1 MAKRSLNEKKTAINN
16 IRSRVH
22 LACDD
27 ALPDPCVMHILILN
41 FRNSKDFNKIQ
52 RISSHILSWKA
63 NMMLMLNILICS
75 RLVGR
80 HIEYHNMMIVIFTLA
95 VMTVMMIMLLLVWMM
110 RIMLIMMMVMISPF
124 PDLLPGKCQ
133 ELKAGRA
140 IFPHKCNVW
149 SNFCPILHPSEKL
162 A

>member
-52 RISSHILSWKA
+52 RISSHILSWK
-63 NMMLMLNILICS
+63 
-75 RLVGR
+75 
-80 HIEYHNMMIVIFTLA
+80 EYAGEHDADVEY
-95 VMTVMMIMLLLVWMM
+95 V
-110 RIMLIMMMVMISPF
+110 
-124 PDLLPGKCQ
+124 DLFQSCWQ
-133 ELKAGRA
+133 E
-140 IFPHKCNVW
+140 H
-149 SNFCPILHPSEKL
+149 
-162 A
+162 